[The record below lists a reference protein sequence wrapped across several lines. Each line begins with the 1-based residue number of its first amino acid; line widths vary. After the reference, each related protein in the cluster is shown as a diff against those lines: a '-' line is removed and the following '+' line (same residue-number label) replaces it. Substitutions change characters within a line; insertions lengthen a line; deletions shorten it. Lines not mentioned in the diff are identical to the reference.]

1 MGNKFAIEFFTISR
15 ISFLLLMTSI
25 TDLKSFLSNA
35 FILKMAQC
43 GKLKDFSATRILR
56 EINIDKIE
64 PQKLPYSHYQVHHC
78 KNSIRM

>member
-43 GKLKDFSATRILR
+43 GKLKDFSATQILR
-56 EINIDKIE
+56 EINMDKF
-64 PQKLPYSHYQVHHC
+64 
-78 KNSIRM
+78 